1 MFTAFT
7 FGAVLSVKW
16 RTMEFLIHLFILWF
30 KQSSGL
36 SSKLLFFCLS
46 KRTRTIRSKKKSCTE
61 AENALKQKMGKIDCG
76 LPYDWITFCEV
87 NYLKHFW
94 TLMLF
99 LFFLKTCSCRKILSS
114 AISLYSF
121 FKPAVPVDRHLY
133 TGGAVFVGGKTA
145 TIYRKPCFHTD
156 NNWVTLRYKQAR
168 ICVAEFKV
176 AGEKRGKIP
185 NWADHCS
192 VLYLIGRENCS
203 FARIGQ
209 L

>member
-1 MFTAFT
+1 MPCCQWSEEQWSSWSTYLS
-7 FGAVLSVKW
+7 FGSNSHRGYQVSCCFFVCQ
-16 RTMEFLIHLFILWF
+16 RGRV
-30 KQSSGL
+30 QSEV
-36 SSKLLFFCLS
+36 
-46 KRTRTIRSKKKSCTE
+46 KKKSCTE
-61 AENALKQKMGKIDCG
+61 AENALKQKMEKIDCG
-76 LPYDWITFCEV
+76 LPYDWMKFCEV

-156 NNWVTLRYKQAR
+156 TNWDTLRYKQAR

-192 VLYLIGRENCS
+192 VLYLIGRGNCS